1 MFNSKPTVLTVEHN
15 FDVVSIGRSIINI
28 RSLGLKHLNNN
39 LSSRI
44 MFENHIFVVKSN
56 FFQNK
61 KKTKRNIW

>member
-15 FDVVSIGRSIINI
+15 FDVVSTGRSLINI

-56 FFQNK
+56 FSK
-61 KKTKRNIW
+61 KQKKNQT